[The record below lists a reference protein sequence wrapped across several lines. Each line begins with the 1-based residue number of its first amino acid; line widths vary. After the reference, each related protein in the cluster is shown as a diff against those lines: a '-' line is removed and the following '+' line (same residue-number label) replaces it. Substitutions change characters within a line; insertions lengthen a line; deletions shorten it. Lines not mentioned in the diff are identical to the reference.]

1 MKKNLNK
8 NRNFL
13 SLYLV
18 GIFLFFITTDIS
30 YASKMDDAICDKSS
44 ACKEYCELRASN
56 KYDENNMDHED
67 LMIQCINE
75 TSNNKQLITEDLLKS
90 VTAAY
95 EKITALLSAD
105 QKRDGD
111 KKLKESGNKELKN

>member
-13 SLYLV
+13 SLYSI
-18 GIFLFFITTDIS
+18 GIFLFFITTNIS
-30 YASKMDDAICDKSS
+30 YASKLDDIICDKSS

-75 TSNNKQLITEDLLKS
+75 TSNNKQVISEDLLK
-90 VTAAY
+90 TIAATY
-95 EKITALLSAD
+95 EKITALLSAN
-105 QKRDGD
+105 QRQDGD
-111 KKLKESGNKELKN
+111 KKLKKDGGAVRN

>member
-13 SLYLV
+13 SLYLA
-18 GIFLFFITTDIS
+18 GIFLFFITTNIS

-75 TSNNKQLITEDLLKS
+75 TSNNKQVITEDLLKS
-90 VTAAY
+90 ITAAY
-95 EKITALLSAD
+95 EKITALLSTS
-105 QKRDGD
+105 QKQGGNIKLDENDDR
-111 KKLKESGNKELKN
+111 KLKN